1 MNDIKEFIKQ
11 LGINDTG
18 NYINNIYVIDISDA
32 NAFGKYYSLLDRS
45 ELIDEDTESSSVDE
59 DSSNIQFTND
69 TYVLTLVADFEN
81 SLYKLTIK
89 EN

>member
-18 NYINNIYVIDISDA
+18 NYINYIYVIDIPDA